1 MENESKRRSVQI
13 LFAVV
18 FVIAAGTVGYMLIE
32 EGWSFLDALYMTII
46 TITTIGY
53 GEVHSLTPAG
63 RVFTMGLIFCGLGL
77 AAVFATQVARMIVE
91 SGVRNLYE
99 KRRIRDKVLKL
110 NHHSIVCGYGTIG
123 RAVALKLHEMRL
135 PFVIVDIDEAHL
147 AEAGRRGYLTA
158 HGDAASDGVL
168 LNVGIRKAKTIVL
181 CINDDASNI
190 NIALAARELHPD
202 IYIVARGSNPDIEY
216 RMIRAGANTVVY
228 PLALGGEQIA
238 HILAR
243 ETGHGDEV
251 SAVEPSETM
260 GYGLRIYRHMK
271 DVPIT
276 VAEAMVLTKAAVPVA
291 VARQSGERLTQPAPD
306 VVLEKEDCLVAAAQC
321 EETTA
326 CGFECDIKW
335 TDDLLLGIPAIDAEH
350 RVLVKYAEDFQQ
362 AVQQGQGREAL
373 SRLFDRL
380 LEYTA
385 GHFAR
390 EETFMRKMNYPDIE
404 EHIREHRRI
413 TGEVM
418 QLNRDK
424 SYVFPANVGSFLED
438 WIVGHISQRDRKY
451 AEVYREK

>member
-1 MENESKRRSVQI
+1 MEMESKWRSVQI
-13 LFAVV
+13 LLAVV
-18 FVIAAGTVGYMLIE
+18 FVIMAGTVGYMSLE
-32 EGWSFLDALYMTII
+32 DGWTFLDALYMTVI

-53 GEVHSLTPAG
+53 GEIHSLTPAG
-63 RVFTMGLIFCGLGL
+63 RVFTMALIFCGLGL

-91 SGVRNLYE
+91 SGVSNLYE
-99 KRRIRDKVLKL
+99 KRRMRDKVLKL
-110 NHHSIVCGYGTIG
+110 DQHSIVCGYGRIG
-123 RAVALKLHEMRL
+123 RAVSLKLHEMGL
-135 PFVIVDIDEAHL
+135 PFVIVDTDESRL

-168 LNVGIRKAKTIVL
+168 LNIGIRKAKTIVL
-181 CINDDASNI
+181 CINNDASNI
-190 NIALAARELHPD
+190 NIALAARELNPD
-202 IYIVARGSNPDIEY
+202 IYIVTRGSNPEIEY

-228 PLALGGEQIA
+228 PLSLGGEQIA
-238 HILAR
+238 RILAR
-243 ETGHGDEV
+243 ETGHEDKV
-251 SAVEPSETM
+251 NNTEPTETM
-260 GYGLRIYRHMK
+260 GYGLRLYRHMK
-271 DVPIT
+271 TTPIT
-276 VAEAMVLTKAAVPVA
+276 VAEAMSLTKAAVAVA
-291 VARQSGERLTQPAPD
+291 VTRHTGERITQPGPD
-306 VVLEKEDCLVAAAQC
+306 VVLEKEDCLVAAAFTEESAVCGLDC
-321 EETTA
+321 E
-326 CGFECDIKW
+326 IQW
-335 TDDLLLGIPAIDAEH
+335 SDDLLLGIPSIDAEH

-390 EETFMRKMNYPDIE
+390 EETFMRAMQYEDID

-438 WIVGHISQRDRKY
+438 WIVGHISHRDREY
-451 AEVYREK
+451 AEKYKN